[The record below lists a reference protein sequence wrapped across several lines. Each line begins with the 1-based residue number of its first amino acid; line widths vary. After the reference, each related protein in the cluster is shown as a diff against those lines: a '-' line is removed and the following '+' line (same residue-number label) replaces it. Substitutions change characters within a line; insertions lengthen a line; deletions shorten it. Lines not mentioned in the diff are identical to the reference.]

1 MNGRRCRVDKKKWTD
16 NMSLTLSRVIVYM
29 LAVIFALACV
39 YVATSFL
46 VSGWE
51 PFFLARLE
59 AHELDPAGFCV
70 TFYICAVFAFTA
82 LFFLNKLLK
91 NVKDQQLFIDE
102 NVKILRIL
110 SWCCYLVGI
119 VMAVYSIWAYPFIII
134 AAAAAFF
141 GLIIRVLKNVFAKA
155 VEMRE
160 ENDGTI

>member
-1 MNGRRCRVDKKKWTD
+1 MDKKKWTD

-39 YVATSFL
+39 YVASSYINSRWGPLSL
-46 VSGWE
+46 VRELG
-51 PFFLARLE
+51 
-59 AHELDPAGFCV
+59 LDPAGFCV
-70 TFYICAVFAFTA
+70 TFYLCAVLAFTA
-82 LFFLNKLLK
+82 LFYLNRLLK

-102 NVKILRIL
+102 NVRILRIL

-119 VMAVYSIWAYPFIII
+119 VLTVYSIWAYPFIVV

-141 GLIIRVLKNVFAKA
+141 GLILRVLKNVFAKA

>member
-1 MNGRRCRVDKKKWTD
+1 MKQKKWTD
-16 NMSLTLSRVIVYM
+16 KMSLTLSRAIVYL

-39 YVATSFL
+39 YVAVSYIGDWGPHVL
-46 VSGWE
+46 VQELG
-51 PFFLARLE
+51 
-59 AHELDPAGFCV
+59 LDPAGFCV
-70 TFYICAVFAFTA
+70 TFYICAALAFTA
-82 LFFLNKLLK
+82 LFFLNRLLK
-91 NVKDQQLFIDE
+91 NVKSEQLFIDE
-102 NVKILRIL
+102 NVKIIRIL

>member
-1 MNGRRCRVDKKKWTD
+1 MKQKKWTD
-16 NMSLTLSRVIVYM
+16 KMSLTLSRAIVYL

-39 YVATSFL
+39 YVA
-46 VSGWE
+46 VSYIGDCG
-51 PFFLARLE
+51 PHVLIQ
-59 AHELDPAGFCV
+59 ELGLDSAGFCV
-70 TFYICAVFAFTA
+70 TFYICAVLAFTA
-82 LFFLNKLLK
+82 LFFLNRLLK
-91 NVKDQQLFIDE
+91 NVKNEQLFIDE

-119 VMAVYSIWAYPFIII
+119 VLTVYSIWAYPFIVV

-141 GLIIRVLKNVFAKA
+141 GLILRVLKNVFAKA

>member
-1 MNGRRCRVDKKKWTD
+1 MKQKKWTD
-16 NMSLTLSRVIVYM
+16 KMSLTLSRAIVYL

-39 YVATSFL
+39 YVAVSYIGDWGAHAL
-46 VSGWE
+46 VQELG
-51 PFFLARLE
+51 
-59 AHELDPAGFCV
+59 LDPAGFCV
-70 TFYICAVFAFTA
+70 TFYICAALAFTA
-82 LFFLNKLLK
+82 LFFLNRLLK
-91 NVKDQQLFIDE
+91 NVKSEQLFIDE
-102 NVKILRIL
+102 NVKIIRIL